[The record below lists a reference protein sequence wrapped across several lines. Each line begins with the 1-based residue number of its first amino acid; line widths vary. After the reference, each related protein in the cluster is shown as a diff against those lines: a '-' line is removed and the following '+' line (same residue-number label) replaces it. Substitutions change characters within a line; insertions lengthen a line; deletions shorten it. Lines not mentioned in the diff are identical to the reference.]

1 MDQAWLLLKR
11 ENFAFAEKHGFL
23 PAVPKHRTDEGFDK
37 GGYSS
42 VYEEEE
48 LRDVNEA
55 LERVG
60 VVPAGLTGEYAPFA
74 PGMFR
79 QSAHSISDM
88 APEHR
93 LPHQYLPYKTEKE
106 RGIGMPSSFY
116 VSDPDSGES
125 TMGRPYR
132 GPTLQDLIDARS
144 ERA

>member
-1 MDQAWLLLKR
+1 MEQAWLILKR
-11 ENFAFAEKHGFL
+11 ENFAFTEKYGGL
-23 PAVPKHRTDEGFDK
+23 PAVPRHRTDEGFDK

-42 VYEEEE
+42 LYEEEE

-55 LERVG
+55 LGRVG
-60 VVPAGLTGEYAPFA
+60 VAPAGLTAEYAPFA

-79 QSAHSISDM
+79 QSAHSTSEM

-106 RGIGMPSSFY
+106 RADFMPPSFY

-125 TMGRPYR
+125 TIGRPQR

-144 ERA
+144 GRA